1 MEKIYDFFYKINIGS
16 ILNQNA
22 LNNRELAYL
31 TIIFI
36 GIFFLFTKIKKKRN
50 ILIRL
55 KNIIKI
61 IFSKEILGVIIILN
75 IWVVLNCYILNR
87 INIWNW
93 SLLKSTLIWFITTGI
108 FITFKVVDMNN
119 LKVKQYLKSI
129 VRDSLKI
136 TIILDFIQNVY
147 IFNYW
152 IELGIG
158 IIILIFGLL
167 KIAIDISN
175 DKKEKSINDLEK
187 VINIIIN
194 TVIIFWLMS
203 LFFEVITKPKA
214 LIDLNN
220 LREFINNIILNI
232 SMIIPTYFLWVYVA
246 YDNIF
251 RHLKVRGNLNDS
263 EKRYI
268 RFKIIIYAKLNL
280 NKLDIKMYQNI
291 FWLSNKNDIK
301 KAFKDLKRGIYS
313 VSI

>member
-1 MEKIYDFFYKINIGS
+1 M
-16 ILNQNA
+16 
-22 LNNRELAYL
+22 
-31 TIIFI
+31 
-36 GIFFLFTKIKKKRN
+36 
-50 ILIRL
+50 
-55 KNIIKI
+55 
-61 IFSKEILGVIIILN
+61 N

-152 IELGIG
+152 IELGIV

-220 LREFINNIILNI
+220 LREFITNIILNI

-291 FWLSNKNDIK
+291 FWLS
-301 KAFKDLKRGIYS
+301 
-313 VSI
+313 

>member
-152 IELGIG
+152 IELGIR

-220 LREFINNIILNI
+220 LREFITNIILNI

>member
-152 IELGIG
+152 IELGIV

-220 LREFINNIILNI
+220 LREFITNIILNI

>member
-152 IELGIG
+152 IELGIV

-187 VINIIIN
+187 VINIIID

-220 LREFINNIILNI
+220 LREFITNIILNI